1 MATTLPVAIPCT
13 HVFVRTKTMSKKF
26 VQSTEKTSVV
36 VLMAVNDI
44 LVQATIPMSERAMS
58 GQPGRAR
65 EGAKN
70 GARHLPS
77 TIKDANPAPG
87 IGRPPVRLGGLCQD
101 EEPRGVAPSS
111 FFGTTISRSQA
122 AGGREGDQRAVRAL
136 RPGAPLRATVANKA
150 WALDRPS

>member
-44 LVQATIPMSERAMS
+44 LVQATIPMSARAIA

-65 EGAKN
+65 ESARN
-70 GARHLPS
+70 AARHLPS
-77 TIKDANPAPG
+77 TIKGCEPCARTAAG
-87 IGRPPVRLGGLCQD
+87 PPGGLV
-101 EEPRGVAPSS
+101 PR
-111 FFGTTISRSQA
+111 
-122 AGGREGDQRAVRAL
+122 
-136 RPGAPLRATVANKA
+136 
-150 WALDRPS
+150 

>member
-87 IGRPPVRLGGLCQD
+87 IGRPPVRLGGWCQD
-101 EEPRGVAPSS
+101 EEPRGQA
-111 FFGTTISRSQA
+111 SRLA
-122 AGGREGDQRAVRAL
+122 AGGREGEQRAL